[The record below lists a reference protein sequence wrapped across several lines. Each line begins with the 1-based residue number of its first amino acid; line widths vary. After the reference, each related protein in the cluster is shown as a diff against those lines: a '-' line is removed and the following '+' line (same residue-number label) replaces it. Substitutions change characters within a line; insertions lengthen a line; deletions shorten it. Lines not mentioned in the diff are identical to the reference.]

1 MKMVMLEVNPDYK
14 PPSAAHKKAYD
25 AIIADGGG
33 RALKRPIPYV
43 TAMENVVRSEG
54 MIRVKRDEPKTGV
67 KVEMNLEDMKTDQLK
82 IMMLTAGVTP
92 TKKQMDRSEI
102 IQSIRTK
109 MAALEVI
116 EDDAED

>member
-14 PPSAAHKKAYD
+14 PETADEKKAYA
-25 AIIADGGG
+25 AIRESGGG

-43 TAMENVVRSEG
+43 TALENVVRSEG
-54 MIRVKRDEPKTGV
+54 MLRFKTEQPKTGV
-67 KVEMNLEDMKTDQLK
+67 KIETSLEDMPTEQLK

-92 TKKQMDRSEI
+92 TKKQMGRAEI

-109 MAALEVI
+109 MAAFEVVD
-116 EDDAED
+116 DDAEG